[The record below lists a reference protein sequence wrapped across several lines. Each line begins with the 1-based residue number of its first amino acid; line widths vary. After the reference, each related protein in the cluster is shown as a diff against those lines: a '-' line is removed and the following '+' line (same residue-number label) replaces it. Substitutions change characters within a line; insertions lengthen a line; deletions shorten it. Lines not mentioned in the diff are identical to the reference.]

1 MTFDTILFETA
12 GPVAVVTLNRPKA
25 LNALC
30 RQLVAELDQALDS
43 IEKDADIRAVIV
55 TGSAKAFAAGA
66 DIKEIAAIRSPAEA
80 RGYITEMQRVFN
92 RLEGLDRPVIAAVA
106 GFAFGGGCELCLAC
120 DVRIAAENA
129 RFALPEIKL
138 GLLPGG
144 GGTQRLPR
152 LIGTG
157 RAKQHIFSGE
167 PFDAQEAYRIGL
179 VNAVVPTDALM
190 DEAMKLAGSYAA
202 RPGFTLKTIKGL
214 IDEGFDM
221 PLAAALAHEM
231 RCFEILFSTR
241 DKEEGVAAFL
251 EKRTPAFQHH

>member
-1 MTFDTILFETA
+1 MAFETIRFETT

-30 RQLVAELDQALDS
+30 RQLVGELDQTLDS

-55 TGSAKAFAAGA
+55 TGGAKAFAAGA
-66 DIKEIAAIRSPAEA
+66 DIREIAAIRSPAEA
-80 RGYITEMQRVFN
+80 RGYITGMQRVFN
-92 RLEGLDRPVIAAVA
+92 RLERLDRPAIAAVA

-152 LIGTG
+152 LIGAG
-157 RAKQHIFSGE
+157 LAKQHIFSGE
-167 PFDAQEAYRIGL
+167 PFDAREAYRIGL
-179 VNAVVPTDALM
+179 VNAVVPNDALI
-190 DEAMKLAGSYAA
+190 DEAMKLAASYAA
-202 RPGFTLKTIKGL
+202 RPGFALKTIKGL
-214 IDEGFDM
+214 ISEGFDM

-231 RCFEILFSTR
+231 RCFEILFSTQ

-251 EKRTPAFQHH
+251 EKRTPVFQHR